1 MDYNFY
7 VEKIGV
13 LEIKRVK
20 ITLQIYPLEE
30 IFLWCL
36 EHQNARNLGPWPT
49 GMHKIDSL
57 SVGPLHCPRVQ
68 PCFNE
73 LKH

>member
-36 EHQNARNLGPWPT
+36 EHQNARNLGPWVITP
-49 GMHKIDSL
+49 SQ
-57 SVGPLHCPRVQ
+57 V
-68 PCFNE
+68 
-73 LKH
+73 